1 MLDAVWGAGWVHWG
15 VAGVVVCLWGSVGV
29 LWQQRRVHAGLRR
42 WELRLREEMEG
53 YARLEV
59 RLPGN
64 GDVRPLGHLVCAAV
78 AQWSVFDQVAMLAVD
93 AEGRMVVAGCVGME
107 DAGLEA
113 LRSWAEARR
122 KEDGTRRAGAMGGLE
137 RPMGGK
143 SLVVKMGAGLGRAV
157 VVPLWTTAGRM
168 LGALAV
174 SGEAM
179 HRRRV
184 EEAIPPLETLAM
196 KVART
201 MENAALA
208 ERLMRAEKLA
218 GLGQLAG
225 GVAHA
230 LNNPLTAVLGYAE
243 LIAEMTSEARVQEGA
258 RTIAHEARRMR
269 DTVESLLT
277 FWRPVTLGDEPV
289 EITTMLFEVAEA
301 CSGKLDERGVRMVMQ
316 VGDGIPAVRGN
327 KGRLRQVMEHLLNNA
342 AQSIAGAAPRPY
354 DKAHAIRI
362 VASFDAE
369 KLHLIVSD
377 TGPGFKEPGRVFDPF
392 YTTREPGEGVGLG
405 LSICYGIVR
414 EHGGEIAAFNL
425 HPCGAAVVVDLPL
438 RQGDRVQG
446 TGLRA

>member
-1 MLDAVWGAGWVHWG
+1 MFDAVWQSGWVHWG
-15 VAGVVVCLWGSVGV
+15 VAGVVVCLWGAVAM
-29 LWQQRRVHAGLRR
+29 LWQQRLVYAGLRR
-42 WELRLREEMEG
+42 WERRLREEMEA

-59 RLPGN
+59 KLPGD
-64 GDVRPLGHLVCAAV
+64 GDVRPLGRLVCDAV
-78 AQWSVFDQVAMLAVD
+78 ARWSVFERVAMLAAD
-93 AEGRMVVAGCVGME
+93 AEGRMVVAGCVGIDEMAVE
-107 DAGLEA
+107 G
-113 LRSWAEARR
+113 LRSWAEVRR
-122 KEDGTRRAGAMGGLE
+122 KEEGTRRGGAVGGLE
-137 RPMGGK
+137 LPLGGK
-143 SLVVKMGAGLGRAV
+143 SRVISLGEGAGCGRAI
-157 VVPLWTTAGRM
+157 VVPLWTTSGRM

-174 SGEAM
+174 CADGVLVMPRKTVVEA
-179 HRRRV
+179 V
-184 EEAIPPLETLAM
+184 PPLETLAV
-196 KVART
+196 KVARA

-208 ERLMRAEKLA
+208 ERLMRSEKLA

-243 LIAEMTSEARVQEGA
+243 LIADTTVEPHVQEDA

-269 DTVESLLT
+269 DTVESLMT

-289 EITTMLFEVAEA
+289 EITEMLFEVAEA

-342 AQSIAGAAPRPY
+342 AQSIATAAPRPY

-362 VASFDAE
+362 AASFDAE

-392 YTTREPGEGVGLG
+392 YTTREPGEGAGLG

-438 RQGDRVQG
+438 SAGDRG
-446 TGLRA
+446 